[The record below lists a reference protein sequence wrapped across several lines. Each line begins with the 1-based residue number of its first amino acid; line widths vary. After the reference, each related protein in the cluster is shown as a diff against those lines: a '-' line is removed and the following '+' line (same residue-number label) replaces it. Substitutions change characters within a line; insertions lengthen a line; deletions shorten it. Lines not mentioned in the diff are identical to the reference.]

1 MVEDIR
7 SGCVLILKYCGVVQW
22 WKIAIAKEKGST
34 LEHSRKLR
42 KTSTRRN
49 GVVLPTYGEVG
60 QWQKI
65 HIY

>member
-22 WKIAIAKEKGST
+22 SKIVIAKEKGST

-42 KTSTRRN
+42 
-49 GVVLPTYGEVG
+49 
-60 QWQKI
+60 
-65 HIY
+65 